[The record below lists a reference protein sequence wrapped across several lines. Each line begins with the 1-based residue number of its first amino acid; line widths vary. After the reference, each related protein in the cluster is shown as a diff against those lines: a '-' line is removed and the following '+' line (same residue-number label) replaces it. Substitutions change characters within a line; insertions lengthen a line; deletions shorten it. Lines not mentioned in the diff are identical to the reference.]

1 MTHDGSNKMGM
12 QAGQAATAS
21 GFARLPQI
29 YFLRFSFVRSIAPA
43 VGTAI
48 VAVAAALR
56 VPRQS
61 QFFLDLGNQVL
72 SLQDATVGDKCEL
85 ARLRVVHHAPWWWL
99 FVFHLGKTDA
109 RR

>member
-1 MTHDGSNKMGM
+1 MGM

-21 GFARLPQI
+21 GSARLPRI

-48 VAVAAALR
+48 VAVAADLR

-61 QFFLDLGNQVL
+61 QFLLDLGNQVH

-85 ARLRVVHHAPWWWL
+85 ARLRVVHDVPSWCSSYSIS
-99 FVFHLGKTDA
+99 GKADA